1 MQEIFYG
8 DEKFLLQKF
17 FFFDCPR
24 GPHFLLLKPHYYR
37 RYIDDIFVLFA
48 SPKHLKGFRNFLN
61 DRLANISFT
70 IESEKQNR
78 ISFLDV
84 QITHEDETFT
94 ASVYHKPTQIIHED
108 KTFTTSVYDKPTL
121 VEFMHILTAT
131 YHLSIS
137 LVLFTYLLIDTCEFA
152 QVGQNYTMNQFF

>member
-8 DEKFLLQKF
+8 DEKFLLQNF

-37 RYIDDIFVLFA
+37 RHSDDIFVLFA
-48 SPKHLKGFRNFLN
+48 SSKHLKSFRNFLN
-61 DRLANISFT
+61 DRPANISFT

-84 QITHEDETFT
+84 QIIHEDKTFT
-94 ASVYHKPTQIIHED
+94 ASVYHKSTQIIHED

-121 VEFMHILTAT
+121 VEFMHILAAT

-152 QVGQNYTMNQFF
+152 QVGLNYTMNQFF